1 MHPEHEITLDRLGY
15 SPAVAALIAAH
26 PSGFTPGRVVRSDR
40 GYAFVQTAA
49 GMRVA
54 RPATR
59 LVRSADD
66 GGLPVVGDWVL
77 LGGDESE
84 PLVEAVLERTTAIAR
99 RDPGHAARMQVL
111 AANVDIVFIT
121 HPLAEPPNLS
131 RIERELALV
140 WDSGAQP
147 VIVLTKADL
156 SEDIDAAREAVSSIA
171 FGADVLVTSAARGA
185 GIADVAACLGHG
197 RTAALIGP
205 SGSGKS
211 TLVNALAGEIVQE
224 TRQVRVS
231 DGRGRHTTVS
241 RELITLPDGGLIIDT
256 PGLRA
261 VGMWDSAE
269 GLAQAF
275 SDIEELARGCR
286 FRDCRHEGEPGCAVK
301 AAVEGGELPERR
313 LTSFRELQAE
323 VAHVNTQI
331 GIRARLEKKRED
343 KMLARTIKDFYQQ
356 GHGHR

>member
-1 MHPEHEITLDRLGY
+1 MTSHDTTLEELGL
-15 SPAVAALIAAH
+15 SSAVAALIAAH

-40 GYAFVQTAA
+40 GYAFVQSAR
-49 GMRVA
+49 GLHVA
-54 RPATR
+54 KPATR
-59 LVRSADD
+59 LVKHADD

-84 PLVEAVLERTTAIAR
+84 PLVEVVLERTTAIAR
-99 RDPGHAARMQVL
+99 RDPGHAARMQIL

-121 HPLAEPPNLS
+121 HPLIEPPNLS

-156 SEDIDAAREAVSSIA
+156 SEDVDAAREAVGGIA
-171 FGADVLVTSAARGA
+171 FGVDVLTTSSANGA
-185 GIADVAACLGHG
+185 GIEDVASRLGHG

-211 TLVNALAGEIVQE
+211 TLVNALAGQDVQE
-224 TRQVRVS
+224 TREVRVS

-275 SDIEELARGCR
+275 SDIEELAQGCR
-286 FRDCRHEGEPGCAVK
+286 FRDCRHEGEPGCAVE
-301 AAVEGGELPERR
+301 AAVGSGELPERR

-343 KMLARTIKDFYQQ
+343 KVLARTIKDFYRQ
-356 GHGHR
+356 GHGHK